1 MPGPLAGVRLLEFA
15 GMGPGPFAAMLLADM
30 GAEVIRI
37 DRPQARVP
45 SAPGDAGGASRA
57 PIPPNPL
64 LRGRRSIA
72 LDLKHPA
79 AAGIALRLAERTD
92 LLIEGYRPGTM
103 DRLGLGPG
111 DCLERNPRLVYGRAT
126 GWGQTGPL
134 RLAAGHDL
142 NYLALSGAL
151 HAIGR
156 AGQPPTPPVNLLG
169 DYAGGGLYLAFGLVC
184 ALREVQVS
192 GRGQVVDAA
201 IVDGAAGLTTTLQ
214 WMTSAGAWDARRG
227 TNELDSG
234 APYYDVYETADGE
247 FVSVAALEPKF
258 YAELCRVLRLSGPEW
273 NNRDRDAWPRQRKRL
288 TEIFLSRTRD
298 EWTAAFAGADACFAP
313 VLSPAEAPAHPHH
326 AARGTFAS
334 RDGVTE
340 PAPAPRLSRTP
351 GAAGTPA
358 AKPGQH
364 TTEVLR
370 DLGLSDAEI
379 EDLVATGAAH
389 ACTRRG

>member
-1 MPGPLAGVRLLEFA
+1 MPGPLTGPLAGVRLLEFA

-30 GAEVIRI
+30 GADVIRI
-37 DRPQARVP
+37 DPPAAADSP
-45 SAPGDAGGASRA
+45 PPG
-57 PIPPNPL
+57 NPL

-79 AAGIALRLAERTD
+79 AVDIALRLAGRAD

-103 DRLGLGPG
+103 ERLGLGPA
-111 DCLERNPRLVYGRAT
+111 DCLARNLRLVYGRAT
-126 GWGQTGPL
+126 GWGQTGDL

-156 AGQPPTPPVNLLG
+156 AGQPPTPPLNLLG

-184 ALREVQVS
+184 ALRQAQAD
-192 GRGQVVDAA
+192 GTGQVVDAA
-201 IVDGAAGLTTTLQ
+201 IVDGAASLTTTLQ
-214 WMTSAGAWDARRG
+214 WWTSTGQWDARRG

-234 APYYDVYETADGE
+234 APYYDVYQTADGE

-258 YAELCRVLRLSGPEW
+258 YAELCRVLGLSGPDWATRE
-273 NNRDRDAWPRQRKRL
+273 RDAWPRQRKRL

-298 EWTAAFAGADACFAP
+298 EWTAIFAGADVCFAP
-313 VLSPAEAPAHPHH
+313 VLSPAEAPAHPHN
-326 AARGTFAS
+326 AARQAFIS
-334 RDGVTE
+334 RDGVPE
-340 PAPAPRLSRTP
+340 PTPAPRLSRTP

-358 AKPGQH
+358 PQPGQH
-364 TTEVLR
+364 NDEILH
-370 DLGLSDAEI
+370 DLGLSDGEI
-379 EDLVATGAAH
+379 EDLIAAGAV
-389 ACTRRG
+389 TRT